1 MAGRSGIGWHARLGP
16 LTRERPRPA
25 GVRELRQA
33 PWLAVVSVC
42 FGAFM
47 GQLDA
52 SIVTVA
58 FPEMSR
64 SLHAP
69 VAAVQWVA
77 LAYMVTLVALL
88 AAVGRVSDAA
98 GRKLIYVYGFAVF
111 TAASAGCGLAP
122 GLGWLVAARVVQ
134 AVGAAMLQANSIAL
148 ITTTVAGRD
157 RVRALGVQAS
167 AQALGLAL
175 GPSLG
180 GLLVAASGWRMVFL
194 VNVPVGVVALVAGQ
208 YLLPRSRERHPITAF
223 DWAGV
228 VLLAAAVVAVLAAL
242 SGFSGLGLD
251 AAAAAGLLGCGAA
264 LGAGFVLREGR
275 AVSPL
280 VEVALLRSRPLLAGL
295 GAAFAGYLVLFAL
308 LFAVPLVLDAR
319 GVPAAVTGLALTAL
333 PAGFAVAAVGSS
345 LLPGRLPATA
355 RGVAGL
361 GSAAAALLAA
371 AAVPG
376 LPPAGLAGVLLA
388 CGLGLGL
395 FTPANNAAVM
405 GAAPASRSGVL
416 GGLLNMSRGL
426 GTALGVAAITLILH
440 LAAGAHDQLRPVA
453 LVLAAAA
460 ACGAVLSIRRPA
472 SGAGRSRR
480 GLR

>member
-1 MAGRSGIGWHARLGP
+1 MGG
-16 LTRERPRPA
+16 
-25 GVRELRQA
+25 
-33 PWLAVVSVC
+33 
-42 FGAFM
+42 

-58 FPEMSR
+58 FPDISR

-69 VAAVQWVA
+69 VAAVEWVA

-88 AAVGRVSDAA
+88 AAVGRVSDAM
-98 GRKLIYVYGFAVF
+98 GRKLIYVYGFVVF
-111 TAASAGCGLAP
+111 TVASAGCGLAP

-148 ITTTVAGRD
+148 ITTTVAGND
-157 RVRALGVQAS
+157 RVRALGVQGS

-180 GLLVAASGWRMVFL
+180 GVLVAAAGWRMVFL

-223 DWAGV
+223 DWQGL

-264 LGAGFVLREGR
+264 LGVGFVLRERR
-275 AVSPL
+275 AASPL
-280 VEVALLRSRPLLAGL
+280 VEVALMRSASLLAGL
-295 GAAFAGYLVLFAL
+295 GAAFAGYLVLFAV

-319 GVPAAVTGLALTAL
+319 GVPAAVSGLTLTAL

-345 LLPGRLPATA
+345 LLPSRFPATA

-361 GSAAAALLAA
+361 GSAAAALLVL

-376 LPPAGLAGVLLA
+376 LPLAALAGVLIA
-388 CGLGLGL
+388 CGLGLGV
-395 FTPANNAAVM
+395 FTPANNAEVM

-416 GGLLNMSRGL
+416 GGLLNMARGL
-426 GTALGVAAITLILH
+426 GTAVGVAATTLILH
-440 LAAGAHDQLRPVA
+440 LTAGAHDQLRPLT
-453 LVLAAAA
+453 LVLAATA
-460 ACGAVLSIRRPA
+460 ACGAMFSVRRHTGSA
-472 SGAGRSRR
+472 R
-480 GLR
+480 